1 MGDAQVNKILISAAR
16 YIEAMHAISVDEN
29 DPKLDSIIRKYVLE
43 LETPELINYW
53 KAYLAD
59 IDIEN
64 ANTETRESVQV
75 IEDFEA
81 VEQAEKAV
89 YYRGVKIE
97 QQPSTKGADQEGSG
111 EQKKQAVYRGVK
123 TK

>member
-1 MGDAQVNKILISAAR
+1 MNKILISAAR
-16 YIEAMHAISVDEN
+16 YIEAMYDISVDEN

-43 LETPELINYW
+43 LENPELINYW
-53 KAYLAD
+53 KTYLAD

-64 ANTETRESVQV
+64 ANTEIRESVQAMEEV
-75 IEDFEA
+75 
-81 VEQAEKAV
+81 EKAI

-97 QQPSTKGADQEGSG
+97 QQPSSNEDDEEASG
-111 EQKKQAVYRGVK
+111 KQKKQAVYRGVK

>member
-1 MGDAQVNKILISAAR
+1 MNKILINAAR

-81 VEQAEKAV
+81 VEEVEKAV

-97 QQPSTKGADQEGSG
+97 QQSSSKGADQEGSG
-111 EQKKQAVYRGVK
+111 GQKKQAVYRGVK
-123 TK
+123 AK